1 MKYLEM
7 KLFWIVGVGPDCKHT
22 CKTEAEE
29 DYIHTHTHTYTHT
42 HTGAE
47 TDVAT
52 SQGMLAV
59 IISWKRLRI

>member
-1 MKYLEM
+1 MKFLEM
-7 KLFWIVGVGPDCKHT
+7 KLSWIVGVGPDCKHS

-29 DYIHTHTHTYTHT
+29 DYTHTHTHTHT
-42 HTGAE
+42 HTRAE

-59 IISWKRLRI
+59 IITWKRLRT

>member
-7 KLFWIVGVGPDCKHT
+7 KLSWIVGVGPDCKHS

-29 DYIHTHTHTYTHT
+29 DYTHT